1 MSSLSTKKQNRVLL
15 ISLTAVLA
23 CTAILIAVTGSA
35 NKKKSERLSPDAGET
50 IVEKDDSSDKKA
62 EEKTAKNEKT
72 ESKEK
77 SSKSEK
83 TDKTDTDEKEEK
95 ETTEKKKEDKEVS
108 AVIDDTLPEFSCPV
122 NGIAIKEHSDN
133 VPVFSYTME
142 DYRVHNGIDIAAS
155 VGSPVYAA
163 ADGVVASI
171 NDDPM
176 MGVCVSLSHSGG
188 ALTCYKGLSEESLD
202 MLSVGEAVS
211 RGDVIGSA
219 GDTALIE
226 SAEENHVHFELT
238 VNGEQQNPSDYFAV
252 TYIGDMNE
260 D

>member
-15 ISLTAVLA
+15 ISLTAILA

-35 NKKKSERLSPDAGET
+35 NKKKNEKISPDVGET
-50 IVEKDDSSDKKA
+50 IVEKEDSKEKKT
-62 EEKTAKNEKT
+62 EEKTAKLENKD
-72 ESKEK
+72 K
-77 SSKSEK
+77 SEKSEK
-83 TDKTDTDEKEEK
+83 TEKSDDSAKEEK

-108 AVIDDTLPEFSCPV
+108 AVISDALPEFSCPV
-122 NGIAIKEHSDN
+122 DGIAIKEHSDN

-155 VGSPVYAA
+155 VGTPVYAA

-176 MGVCVSLSHSGG
+176 MGVCISLSHSGG
-188 ALTCYKGLSEESLD
+188 AMTCYKGLSEESLD
-202 MLSVGEAVS
+202 MLSVGETVS

-226 SAEENHVHFELT
+226 SAEENHVHVELT
-238 VNGEQQNPSDYFAV
+238 VNGEQQNPSDYFNV